1 MILGKTAIMEQA
13 EIFNIICVLK
23 TMDIKTPKGVFIF
36 CLSKTMPFKG
46 AINAYKKNACFA
58 EAIILAFKT
67 MLNVYESYRVF
78 QHTNL

>member
-46 AINAYKKNACFA
+46 VLKSIKNRLLCG
-58 EAIILAFKT
+58 
-67 MLNVYESYRVF
+67 SY
-78 QHTNL
+78 HTCV